1 MSRNLYSIVE
11 YHSKQER
18 NSCGYCRSPNTSYSH
33 GMTTQLLTVQH
44 YQSLI
49 DRGWRRSGC
58 YCYKPMMKRT
68 CCPHYTIKCD
78 ALDFKLSKSQ
88 KKILKRMVKF
98 LKNELSKEEEK
109 KASRIGCDE
118 DIVRGMEIPDYSMF
132 TERADTDASKMQ
144 VTSVSEELSH
154 RLNSTV
160 DNTNL
165 NTSTSKPPD
174 KIIASTPTQPMETS
188 SNELRRANFDSTR
201 APQKKAKQLRIERKQ
216 QKLLAQGKT
225 MEEIN
230 AIMKKNRP
238 QNTGKTL
245 EDFFDEIGK
254 CSNKLELRLVRTSPP
269 SDGYKK
275 NAKESFQV
283 YKKYQTSIHGDK
295 LSKLSEER
303 YARFLVRSPLRMKLV
318 RVMSEEFLETL
329 DKSAKLYK
337 KYQMTIHKDKPKNC
351 DKRAFFDFLVRSPL
365 QQWIPEDGPPAGYGS
380 FHEQYWLNG
389 VLIAVAVIDI
399 LPSCVSSVYFFYD
412 PAYSYLSLGTFSSL
426 REVFLTRQ
434 LNKYSPDLKYYYMGY
449 YIHSC
454 MKMRYKAKMRP
465 SKLLCP
471 ETYVWC
477 DIDKCLPKL
486 DASKYSR
493 LNEDLEAV
501 DENGEVD
508 TNQVLILYHNKA
520 MMYGVYRR
528 HVQNEVVDNEIKE
541 YAPLVGKQCALNMLY
556 FID

>member
-254 CSNKLELRLVRTSPP
+254 CSNKLE
-269 SDGYKK
+269 
-275 NAKESFQV
+275 
-283 YKKYQTSIHGDK
+283 
-295 LSKLSEER
+295 
-303 YARFLVRSPLRMKLV
+303 MKLV